1 MFNKLKIT
9 DDEKNKA
16 FSFVQWCSDNK
27 KDLLKMAFDKS
38 YMKKCVE
45 EYEGEMK
52 NEN

>member
-27 KDLLKMAFDKS
+27 KDLLKMAFDKD
-38 YMKKCVE
+38 YMKICVD

-52 NEN
+52 ND